1 MFRGWERI
9 QTERNNIF
17 IKKNHR
23 VFYYRGIYRAL
34 GIYIFT
40 FPCPPPSLCPQICW
54 QNYIVVIIW
63 VNNAIAMLWI
73 SRKIKTVVTLCGLSI
88 CVFSYATDTK
98 DWDKSASYFWNSHIN
113 YYYYYYCVV
122 WFQAVHRYG
131 EYWTCGWCWA
141 TLPLHQTNSPE
152 LSLWIKLRSCSG
164 LRLFFI
170 FSWVSFNPSQFLT
183 LVPCM
188 AQETGRQRQKS
199 NQPRARWEQDPAF
212 QHQRQL
218 VLP

>member
-1 MFRGWERI
+1 
-9 QTERNNIF
+9 
-17 IKKNHR
+17 
-23 VFYYRGIYRAL
+23 
-34 GIYIFT
+34 
-40 FPCPPPSLCPQICW
+40 
-54 QNYIVVIIW
+54 
-63 VNNAIAMLWI
+63 MLWI

-88 CVFSYATDTK
+88 FVFSYATDTK
-98 DWDKSASYFWNSHIN
+98 DWDKSASYFWNSHID
-113 YYYYYYCVV
+113 YHYYCVV
-122 WFQAVHRYG
+122 WFQAVHHYG
-131 EYWTCGWCWA
+131 DYWTCGWCCA

-170 FSWVSFNPSQFLT
+170 FFWVSFNPSQFLT

-188 AQETGRQRQKS
+188 AQETGRQMQKS

-218 VLP
+218 MLP